1 MIYLV
6 TDSTACVSRPEA
18 RELDIIVVPMHYIKN
33 GQEAFTEGYIED
45 SAPQAVRSE
54 NLAQFSTAQAP
65 TSAFLEVFDRLK
77 QQGHQALCLTI
88 SSRLSGTYSNAVR
101 AAQEVDGGFVVVD
114 SRTTAGAMYLMLKE
128 ARTLLNEG
136 KGLEETAAALKTMR
150 KLSQTIFTIQ
160 DMEPLRRS
168 GRLGVVRLSVS
179 TLLNV
184 RPVLA
189 LQDGAVVTHALARG
203 RQVQMRQL
211 MDGVEAA
218 QDPIIVQHAGDE
230 EAAGSLTQRLAQQD
244 RQVIQRRLG
253 MVLAIHLGLPVLST
267 AWLVK
272 E

>member
-6 TDSTACVSRPEA
+6 ADSTACLTRQEA
-18 RELDIIVVPMHYIKN
+18 RDLKSLMVPMYVSPDGRAMH
-33 GQEAFTEGYIED
+33 TEGFVED
-45 SAPQAVRSE
+45 WHPGPSDSLVEYTTSQASAAAFGDLFQK
-54 NLAQFSTAQAP
+54 LKAQ
-65 TSAFLEVFDRLK
+65 D
-77 QQGHQALCLTI
+77 HQALCLTI
-88 SSRLSGTYSNAVR
+88 SSRLSGTYMNAR
-101 AAQEVDGGFVVVD
+101 QAALEAGDHVKVVD
-114 SRTTAGAMYLMLKE
+114 SRSTGGGMYLLLRE
-128 ARTLLNEG
+128 ARRMLNQGLSLQQTAEELKKTRGRLRTL
-136 KGLEETAAALKTMR
+136 
-150 KLSQTIFTIQ
+150 FTLQ

-230 EAAGSLTQRLAQQD
+230 EAASSLTQRLTQQG